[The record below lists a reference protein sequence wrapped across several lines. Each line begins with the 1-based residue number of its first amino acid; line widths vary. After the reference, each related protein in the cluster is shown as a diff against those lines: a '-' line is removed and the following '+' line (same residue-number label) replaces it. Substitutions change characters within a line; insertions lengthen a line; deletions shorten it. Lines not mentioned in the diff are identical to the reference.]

1 MTQIN
6 YTPQSGHLSDI
17 SVKITLISKYKICI
31 RWSQVL
37 VDRTLYDAYDW
48 SSPPFFVFWTSIF
61 FSCTQHFATFYV
73 LLEWHIYDKYNQT
86 VVSIHTRFLTY
97 VCLAEISIIGDW
109 QNMTYFRRGGDHMV
123 VGLTTTCA
131 ISAYLH

>member
-1 MTQIN
+1 MID
-6 YTPQSGHLSDI
+6 PPP
-17 SVKITLISKYKICI
+17 
-31 RWSQVL
+31 
-37 VDRTLYDAYDW
+37 
-48 SSPPFFVFWTSIF
+48 PPFFCFCFLNIDF
-61 FSCTQHFATFYV
+61 FSSTQHFATFYV
-73 LLEWHIYDKYNQT
+73 LLEWHIYNKYNKT
-86 VVSIHTRFLTY
+86 VVSIHTGFLTY